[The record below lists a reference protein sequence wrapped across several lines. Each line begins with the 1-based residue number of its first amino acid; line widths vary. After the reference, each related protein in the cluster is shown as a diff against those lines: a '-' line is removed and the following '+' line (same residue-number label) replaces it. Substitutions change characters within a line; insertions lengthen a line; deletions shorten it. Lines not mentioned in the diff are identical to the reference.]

1 MESQNLNIY
10 EQNIFGDFI
19 PFQDKNY
26 NLLNSSVIPF
36 SFKSL
41 YNFNNMIP
49 LNYFGEN
56 MAFPFSPI
64 PFSPKTY
71 LILTL
76 ESLEEYLNTDLS
88 NFLE

>member
-1 MESQNLNIY
+1 MESQSSDIY
-10 EQNIFGDFI
+10 DQNVFGDFI

-26 NLLNSSVIPF
+26 NLLNNSVIPF
-36 SFKSL
+36 SFKST
-41 YNFNNMIP
+41 YNFSNMIP
-49 LNYFGEN
+49 LNSFGGN
-56 MAFPFSPI
+56 MAFHFSPI

-76 ESLEEYLNTDLS
+76 ESLEEYLNTNLS